1 MFGIIRPCRHRLSG
15 RLHADWLAHLCG
27 LCLTLRDEHGQLA
40 RVVTNYDGL
49 IISALVEAQ
58 TPRADQRRD
67 AGPCPLRGM
76 RAASVARG
84 EGAQLAAAVSLVLAA
99 AKVGDHVEDRDGA
112 FGRRSVAFAAR
123 RVAARWAEQGSSTG
137 GRVGFDTSVLTEA
150 VERQAFLERSVR
162 LGDSALLATEP
173 AELATAAAFARTA
186 ELAGRPGNVAPL
198 AEAGRLFGRVAH
210 LLDAVEDHA
219 ADAAVGAW
227 NPLRATGTSF
237 DEARRLCDDAVLGVE
252 LALREAEFADA
263 ALVHALLV
271 HELRQAVRRA
281 FGHGSAHGHG
291 SVPGAGPAIGSGSA
305 DGDHWPGGLA
315 GQQPPPGWI
324 GPGPTPPQHPQQPP
338 PGWIGRGPAPQQH
351 PHQGPPGSGAQRGFP
366 PPGPVPPPGAPG
378 PGGPGGRGP
387 GGPGGRGPGG
397 PGGPDDPGGP
407 RHSGAPDSF
416 DGKGGGLWYPKFA
429 VPPKKRN
436 FFLGCAIAPYM
447 CCTCQFCCRD
457 PFPGP
462 WSGKPVSTCDG
473 CGDCGSCCDCCSC
486 CDCGC

>member
-1 MFGIIRPCRHRLSG
+1 MFGIIRPCRHRLAAG
-15 RLHADWLAHLCG
+15 LHADWQAHLCG

-49 IISALVEAQ
+49 VISVLVEAQ
-58 TPRADQRRD
+58 TPRADGRRA

-76 RAASVARG
+76 RTASVARG

-112 FGRRSVAFAAR
+112 FGRRPVAAAAR
-123 RVAARWAEQGSSTG
+123 RVAARWAEQGSRTG

-150 VERQAFLERSVR
+150 VEGQGALESSVR
-162 LGDSALLATEP
+162 LGDSPLIVTEP
-173 AELATAAAFARTA
+173 AERATAAAFARTA

-219 ADAAVGAW
+219 ADAAAGAW
-227 NPLRATGTSF
+227 NPLLATGTGPA
-237 DEARRLCDDAVLGVE
+237 EVRRLCDDAVLGVE
-252 LALREAEFADA
+252 LALREVEFAQPG
-263 ALVHALLV
+263 LVHALLV

-281 FGHGSAHGHG
+281 FGHGSAHSHG
-291 SVPGAGPAIGSGSA
+291 PRPS
-305 DGDHWPGGLA
+305 

-324 GPGPTPPQHPQQPP
+324 GPGPTPPQHPHQT
-338 PGWIGRGPAPQQH
+338 PGWIGPGPAPQQGPSGWGGSPQ
-351 PHQGPPGSGAQRGFP
+351 PHGFP

-378 PGGPGGRGP
+378 PGGPNGP
-387 GGPGGRGPGG
+387 GGSGPGG
-397 PGGPDDPGGP
+397 PGGPGSPGGP
-407 RHSGAPDSF
+407 GGPEDPGPGKPGPH

-436 FFLGCAIAPYM
+436 FFLGCALTPYM

-457 PFPGP
+457 PYPGP
-462 WSGKPVSTCDG
+462 WSGEPVSTCDG
-473 CGDCGSCCDCCSC
+473 CDCGGCDCGGCDGCCDCCSC
-486 CDCGC
+486 CDCNC